1 MAEKAPKK
9 KHKGI
14 IAVILVLILLVG
26 AGFLYS
32 NVTTANTYNR
42 FIGLHNTMAEGA
54 VKAET
59 ANILILDVWKNSIWK
74 TADEETDKYTKKNGG
89 GGSSI
94 RVLMMFCKSVR

>member
-54 VKAET
+54 VKAEPLT
-59 ANILILDVWKNSIWK
+59 FLSWTFGRIASGRLLMRKPINTRRK
-74 TADEETDKYTKKNGG
+74 TGAAA
-89 GGSSI
+89 
-94 RVLMMFCKSVR
+94 VL